1 MNNCYTDGRYQ
12 LISGLTIHSSIKKT
26 TIHSMKTIV
35 LIENDTFLQTNCTSL
50 INSSK
55 RFKVIANFNNYE
67 SALQNIQ
74 ELQPDIILI
83 DIDIPNTNGI
93 DKIKHIK
100 NIFPEIKLIILTKN
114 QQHKFVFDVLSSGV
128 LGYLIKNDDLQ
139 IIEALEQLEQG
150 GAPMSTIISRMV
162 IESFQ
167 DHDFKELT
175 KRENEIL
182 KLLTKGKSYSTI
194 AEKLY
199 VSRNTVKYH
208 IRNIYE
214 KLNVYCKDE
223 AIKLV
228 NSKKRYLKAG

>member
-1 MNNCYTDGRYQ
+1 
-12 LISGLTIHSSIKKT
+12 
-26 TIHSMKTIV
+26 MKTIV

-83 DIDIPNTNGI
+83 DIDIPNTNGV

>member
-1 MNNCYTDGRYQ
+1 
-12 LISGLTIHSSIKKT
+12 
-26 TIHSMKTIV
+26 MKTIV
-35 LIENDTFLQTNCTSL
+35 LIENDTFLQTNCTSI
-50 INSSK
+50 INGSK
-55 RFKVIANFNNYE
+55 RFKVIANFKNYE
-67 SALQNIQ
+67 SALQNI
-74 ELQPDIILI
+74 EKLHPDIILI
-83 DIDIPNTNGI
+83 DMDIPAINSI
-93 DKIKHIK
+93 DYIKHIR
-100 NIFPEIKLIILTKN
+100 NTFPEIRIIILTNN

-128 LGYLIKNDDLQ
+128 RGYLIKNDNLQ

-150 GAPMSTIISRMV
+150 GAPMSTTISRMV

-214 KLNVYCKDE
+214 KLNIYCKDE

-228 NSKKRYLKAG
+228 NSKKRYLKTG

>member
-1 MNNCYTDGRYQ
+1 
-12 LISGLTIHSSIKKT
+12 
-26 TIHSMKTIV
+26 MKTIV

>member
-1 MNNCYTDGRYQ
+1 MVIINYY
-12 LISGLTIHSSIKKT
+12 SWSHYSSIKKRQ
-26 TIHSMKTIV
+26 IYSMKTIA
-35 LIENDTFLQTNCTSL
+35 LIENGTFLKTNCTPI
-50 INSSK
+50 INNSK
-55 RFKVIANFNNYE
+55 RFKVIANFKNYE
-67 SALQNIQ
+67 SALQNI
-74 ELQPDIILI
+74 EKLHPDIILI
-83 DIDIPNTNGI
+83 DIDIPAINGI
-93 DKIKHIK
+93 DNIKHIR
-100 NIFPEIKLIILTKN
+100 NVFPEIKIIILTKN
-114 QQHKFVFDVLSSGV
+114 QQHTFVFDVLSSGV
-128 LGYLIKNDDLQ
+128 LGYLIKNDNLQ

-150 GAPMSTIISRMV
+150 GAPMSTTISRMV

-214 KLNVYCKDE
+214 KLNIYCKDE

-228 NSKKRYLKAG
+228 NSKKRYLKTG